1 MTVKHEKVGAECL
14 ESPGSAVARSGP
26 PLWAQWV
33 PAKPPGALSGP
44 PHTSARS
51 PPTEGGSEASAFPIS
66 NKGDEKGLIYR
77 VVGTKWL

>member
-1 MTVKHEKVGAECL
+1 MTVKLEKDGAEGL

-33 PAKPPGALSGP
+33 PAKPPGALSRP

-51 PPTEGGSEASAFPIS
+51 PPTEGGSEAPLSLSATREMRKVSFT
-66 NKGDEKGLIYR
+66 GL
-77 VVGTKWL
+77 